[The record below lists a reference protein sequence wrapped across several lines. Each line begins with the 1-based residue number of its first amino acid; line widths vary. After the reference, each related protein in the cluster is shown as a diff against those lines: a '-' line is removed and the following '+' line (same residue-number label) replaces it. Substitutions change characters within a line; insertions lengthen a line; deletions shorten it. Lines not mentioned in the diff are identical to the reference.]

1 VSAVS
6 QILVAYL
13 LDLAMGDPPWL
24 PHPVRFWGRVISWWE
39 KEIMPR
45 ISSPGYQRVWGTVFA
60 LTVLLFAFAASWGS
74 IYVLAKINPLLGAI
88 LSIYLISTTV
98 TTHELGTA
106 AKRVKEALLD
116 GNLGQARNKVGEIV
130 ARDTGNLPK
139 RELVRATVESV
150 AENTVDGIIAP
161 IFYAFLGGAPLA
173 MLYRAANTLDSRL
186 GYKNMPYRYWG
197 WASARI
203 DDILNYVP
211 ARLSH
216 LIIPA
221 AAFALGKHPTGWLT
235 IRRDGRK
242 HPSPNSGIP
251 EAGMAGALGVRLGGY
266 NYYQGRR
273 EFRPYLG
280 DDNKVLDT
288 FTIKEAVR
296 ISYLSSML
304 TLALG
309 SLVLIGFSKIA

>member
-1 VSAVS
+1 MSTVS
-6 QILVAYL
+6 QILLAHL
-13 LDLAMGDPPWL
+13 LDLAIGDPLWL

-39 KEIMPR
+39 KHVIPR
-45 ISSPGYQRVWGTVFA
+45 VASPEHQRMWGIAFA
-60 LTVLLFAFAASWGS
+60 FTVLFLAFGGSWGL
-74 IYVLAKINPLLGAI
+74 IWVLSWLNPILGTI
-88 LSIYLISTTV
+88 VSIYLISTTLA
-98 TTHELGTA
+98 TQSLGTA
-106 AKRVKEALLD
+106 ARSIKEALLD
-116 GNLGQARNKVGEIV
+116 GNLGQARTRVSEIV

-161 IFYAFLGGAPLA
+161 IFYAFLGGAPLV

-186 GYKNMPYRYWG
+186 GYKDMPYRYWG

-211 ARLSH
+211 ARLSY

-221 AAFALGKHPTGWLT
+221 AAFALGKRPTGWLT
-235 IRRDGRK
+235 IRRDGKK

-280 DDNKVLDT
+280 DDNRVLDT
-288 FTIKEAVR
+288 FTIEEAVR

-309 SLVLIGFSKIA
+309 SLVLVALRAY